1 MYKKTD
7 YLLVFLITALGNCL
21 ILDKAFSEENHH
33 SSHAHVHG
41 KADAT
46 IVMIGASIEI
56 DLISPAHNLTG
67 FEYKAI
73 TPVEI
78 AKIKETDSMLS
89 EPSKMFH
96 FTEAECNFSDVSV
109 DTDSL
114 LKDEDS
120 HHNHDHSHSHHGSQ
134 ENKMNTHSNF
144 KAKYRILCESGLR
157 PKSIEFLLF
166 KHFENLDRI
175 NVKWISEDKQGS
187 KLLTA
192 KDSTIGF

>member
-67 FEYKAI
+67 FEYKAS

-120 HHNHDHSHSHHGSQ
+120 HHNHDHSHREEKKETKKKSPATSVK
-134 ENKMNTHSNF
+134 EKKPASK
-144 KAKYRILCESGLR
+144 KAK
-157 PKSIEFLLF
+157 
-166 KHFENLDRI
+166 
-175 NVKWISEDKQGS
+175 S
-187 KLLTA
+187 KPIA
-192 KDSTIGF
+192 KKIKKVSKK